1 MLPPSN
7 AVGRNRFS
15 LTTLASAS
23 PHGVGPLSEDITPPT
38 QPVRVRKMDA
48 CFLSKPRPGA
58 HDPGQKNYAV
68 IRNRVF
74 TLARE
79 TLRFLSGIAKGIV
92 LPLAHGRSTH

>member
-15 LTTLASAS
+15 RTTLASVS
-23 PHGVGPLSEDITPPT
+23 SHGVGPLSEDITPST

-48 CFLSKPRPGA
+48 CFLSKLRPGA
-58 HDPGQKNYAV
+58 HDAV

-74 TLARE
+74 TLVRE